1 LAGLLTSPVFER
13 LPGNAS
19 GLLAQK
25 SSFGRRLQQ
34 RVLFLIFTGFPFH
47 PVLPGT
53 ITVQK

>member
-25 SSFGRRLQQ
+25 SSFGRCLQQ